1 MRDKSLSILLMAL
14 FGMTGVAIILLTWLR
29 PMSGPERI
37 VDTVVGSLG
46 LVVAI
51 IGAKRYRSVGKPALA
66 EVEVKDEP

>member
-1 MRDKSLSILLMAL
+1 MRDKSLNISLMVL
-14 FGMTGVAIILLTWLR
+14 FGVTGVAIILLTWLQ
-29 PMSGPERI
+29 PMSGSERI

-51 IGAKRYRSVGKPALA
+51 IGAKRYRSAGKPALA

>member
-1 MRDKSLSILLMAL
+1 MRDKSLNILLMVL

-29 PMSGPERI
+29 PMSGSERI

-46 LVVAI
+46 VVVAI

-66 EVEVKDEP
+66 EVEIEDEP